1 MRRKAKSENAVRIT
15 VIAGLLLLG
24 LIIISDKIYRFF
36 RHPSDLVLIDERQ
49 TETETSAV
57 PVSEPLR
64 KETTDTKIIQQAS
77 LALAGLPEGYTT
89 ERKSEES
96 VQYGI
101 FGSAAQNLTDFR
113 NKNDI
118 YHLKDMTLQIQE
130 ETVTAMN
137 QLAEACMQETGNTNL
152 LVYSTTLTYQ
162 TQGALYPD
170 DLPDRNTGFC
180 LDLAF
185 LNEDGTISAVTSE
198 NDAWLR
204 ENAYRFGFIHSVP
217 DAAYHFR
224 YVGKLHASVMKE
236 QDISF
241 LEYLDELRNYS
252 VAEPYQCCN
261 DTTVW
266 QMYFVPAAA
275 FGSTDVP
282 VPENKDYEI
291 SGNGKDGY
299 LVLTFGNYE

>member
-1 MRRKAKSENAVRIT
+1 MRRKAKVETQVLVTA
-15 VIAGLLLLG
+15 IAGLLLLG
-24 LIIISDKIYRFF
+24 FIKIGDKIYRFF
-36 RHPSDLVLIDERQ
+36 RHPSALVLIDERQ
-49 TETETSAV
+49 TETETASAL
-57 PVSEPLR
+57 VSEPLR
-64 KETTDTKIIQQAS
+64 KETGTRTVQEAS
-77 LALAGLPEGYTT
+77 LTLAGLPEGYTT

-101 FGSAAQNLTDFR
+101 LGSAAQNFTDFR
-113 NKNDI
+113 NKNEF

-162 TQGALYPD
+162 VQGALYPD

-185 LNEDGTISAVTSE
+185 LNEDGTISAVTPE
-198 NDAWLR
+198 NDDWLR

-224 YVGKLHASVMKE
+224 YVGKLHASVMKQ

-241 LEYLDELRNYS
+241 PEYLDELRNYS
-252 VAEPYQCCN
+252 VSEPYQCCN
-261 DTTVW
+261 DETVW
-266 QMYFVPAAA
+266 QLYFVPAAA
-275 FGSTDVP
+275 FGSTEVP
-282 VPENKDYEI
+282 VPENRDYEI

-299 LVLTFGNYE
+299 LVLTSENYE